1 MSVSVCV
8 RGRWNPTSH
17 GQHLVNANSKETDM
31 VTNHELASVLFKV
44 GMIGLLLSIT
54 RIIMKIG
61 RGK

>member
-1 MSVSVCV
+1 MI
-8 RGRWNPTSH
+8 N
-17 GQHLVNANSKETDM
+17 K
-31 VTNHELASVLFKV
+31 HELANVLIKV